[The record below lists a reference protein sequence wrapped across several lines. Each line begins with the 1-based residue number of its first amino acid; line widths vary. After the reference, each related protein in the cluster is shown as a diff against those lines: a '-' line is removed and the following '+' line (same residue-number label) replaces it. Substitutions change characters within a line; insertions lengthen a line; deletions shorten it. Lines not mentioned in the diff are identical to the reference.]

1 MGALTTILF
10 AVRIITLEQALQ
22 LAEEHQP
29 QLAQARANVDV
40 ARARADEARAPL
52 LPQLTGAASYQRTTA
67 NFVARPGIVPSS
79 LVGAPQTPTFTTFDF
94 WSFNLNL
101 NQLVWDFQS
110 VDRFRAAK
118 ETARSQGDTARVT
131 DLQVRLTVRTAYFT
145 ARAQHALV
153 GVARD
158 TLANQDRHLAQ
169 IQGFVVA
176 GTRPQIDL
184 AQARTDRANAM
195 VQVIQTENNYEVSK
209 AQLNQAMGVEGPT
222 DFDVA
227 DEPDE
232 PIDGESST
240 DEALLPE
247 ALRAR
252 PEMASLDAQI
262 RSQLLTRRANVGG
275 YLPGIGFATAL
286 SDAGVSI
293 SNLAWNWNATV
304 NVTWNLFNGLLT
316 PAQVAEASAG
326 VQLLEAQRDQE
337 RQQIRL
343 EVTQGRL
350 AVRAAKITVTA
361 AEEAL
366 VNARLRYELA
376 EGRYQAGVGSVIE
389 LGDAQVALTTAAA
402 QRVQADYSVATARA
416 QLGRALGRK

>member
-29 QLAQARANVDV
+29 QLAQARATTDA

-79 LVGAPQTPTFTTFDF
+79 LVGTPATPTFTTFDF

-110 VDRFRAAK
+110 VDRYRAAK
-118 ETARSQGDTARVT
+118 ETARAQGDTARTT
-131 DLQVRLTVRTAYFT
+131 DLQVRLMVRTAYFA

-169 IQGFVVA
+169 IQGFVSA
-176 GTRPQIDL
+176 GTRPDIDL
-184 AQARTDRANAM
+184 AQARTDRANAL
-195 VQVIQTENNYEVSK
+195 VQVIQSENNYEVSK

-227 DEPDE
+227 DEPAE
-232 PIDGESST
+232 PIDGESSS

-252 PEMASLDAQI
+252 PEMASLDAQV
-262 RSQLLTRRANVGG
+262 RSQLLVRRANLGG
-275 YLPGIGFATAL
+275 YLPGIGFASAL
-286 SDAGVSI
+286 SDAGVSVT
-293 SNLAWNWNATV
+293 NLAWNWNATV

-316 PAQVAEASAG
+316 PAQVAEAAAG
-326 VQLLEAQRDQE
+326 VRLIEAQRDQE

-343 EVTQGRL
+343 EVTQARL
-350 AVRAAKITVTA
+350 AVRAAKITVSA

-366 VNARLRYELA
+366 VNARLRYQLA